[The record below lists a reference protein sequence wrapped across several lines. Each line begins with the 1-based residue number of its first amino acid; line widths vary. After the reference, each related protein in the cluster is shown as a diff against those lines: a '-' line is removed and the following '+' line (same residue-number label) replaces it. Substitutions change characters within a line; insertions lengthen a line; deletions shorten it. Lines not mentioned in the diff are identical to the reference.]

1 MPPKP
6 VPPPHS
12 CRLWW
17 SVRGPFRLPIRCH
30 QCALGDWEVF
40 DVDKAGCMQCGK
52 LHMCS
57 EDKCIGEMENDHKAC
72 EITGCWTRTRNF
84 QQGYTDTAIPP
95 PNATNCVT
103 NPAARPW
110 VESEQVAKWMHVLLT
125 SETAKKCIQREIKR
139 VSDKASSAFNK
150 VAKGFKLDGRQPN
163 LLEIFAETRFALGNL
178 RVPGRLPQCKKEV
191 DELIRACV
199 IAVVGF
205 TGNFRWV
212 LSPFVPSVK
221 LDLFV
226 IGLIYMLR
234 HGLVMYDTLHVIP
247 RFPVLRR
254 LLPMETSLKAHFKV
268 PCKIITE
275 TENTVKN
282 ALKKMDRKKLKN
294 LMV

>member
-1 MPPKP
+1 MFRRPKAPPFP
-6 VPPPHS
+6 S
-12 CRLWW
+12 QLWW
-17 SVRGPFRLPIRCH
+17 HVRGPFSMPARCH
-30 QCALGDWEVF
+30 KCGPADWEVF
-40 DVDKAGCMQCGK
+40 DVDKAGCRFCGK
-52 LHMCS
+52 LHLCS
-57 EDKCIGEMENDHKAC
+57 LDTCAGEIESDHKAC
-72 EITGCWTRTRNF
+72 EITGCWILNRNF

-95 PNATNCVT
+95 PSSGSCV
-103 NPAARPW
+103 NDPRARAW
-110 VESEQVAKWMHVLLT
+110 VESDQVARWLNVLLT

-139 VSDKASSAFNK
+139 VEDKASSAFTR
-150 VAKGFKLDGRQPN
+150 VAKAFKQEGKKPN
-163 LLEIFAETRFALGNL
+163 VLAMFAETRFALGNL
-178 RVPGRLPQCKKEV
+178 RVPARLPEPQEME
-191 DELIRACV
+191 DLIRTCV
-199 IAVVGF
+199 IAIVTF

-212 LSPFVPSVK
+212 LSPFVPVVK

-247 RFPVLRR
+247 RIPALRK

-282 ALKKMDRKKLKN
+282 ALKKMDRKKIRS